1 MPFLERRKAM
11 AMQEDIQ
18 RIAKQLAS
26 CRKEL
31 EGIRDG
37 ISSSEYQKVKSSINS
52 SISFLNRADRQITD
66 LTPIEG
72 QMNLFDYLDDG
83 FEME

>member
-1 MPFLERRKAM
+1 M

-31 EGIRDG
+31 EGIRDS

>member
-1 MPFLERRKAM
+1 M

>member
-1 MPFLERRKAM
+1 M
-11 AMQEDIQ
+11 AMQEDIK

-31 EGIRDG
+31 EEIRDS
-37 ISSSEYQKVKSSINS
+37 IASSEYQKVKSSINS

-66 LTPIEG
+66 LAPMEG
-72 QMNLFDYLDDG
+72 QMNLFDYLEDG
-83 FEME
+83 AEGFGME